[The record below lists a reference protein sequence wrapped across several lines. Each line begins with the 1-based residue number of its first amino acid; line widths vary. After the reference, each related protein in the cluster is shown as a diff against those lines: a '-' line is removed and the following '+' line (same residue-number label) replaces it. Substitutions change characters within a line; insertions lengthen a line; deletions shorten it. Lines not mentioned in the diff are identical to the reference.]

1 MYHENWFKNGMLP
14 NDTVSVLPLTPDK
27 IQAVASQM
35 IHGGYRSVANY
46 VSRAKDM
53 HIAAEW
59 PWTDSLARE
68 ARLANA
74 AAKRG
79 IGPAHQCQ
87 ELPVEQAWRIAKS
100 LEEMEG
106 HSARH
111 PKWPAGADR
120 YVTVCSFYLLREIE
134 STILRCRDV
143 TFDHEQQTVSVALS
157 VSKTDPQAIGCIRT
171 WGCVCGKRNA
181 PCPYHAAWVQHE
193 YLLCQYA
200 DEQGELPTEQVF
212 FPSNSGNV
220 LEKEDVIVMVET
232 LAKEMG
238 LPLVGPDGRKCYGGH
253 VWRISGSRYMGARGI
268 DIRIIKLLARWQSEI
283 VMRYL
288 QEAPLKVITDTF
300 LKAEASIVQSA
311 PKPEQTLK
319 RKAASDEMEAS
330 DTEEDDTPLD
340 SVCAVTKFAEEQMQ
354 IMLEQVNMAEAEAQ
368 ELRKITSDLEQKIVS
383 LQRTP
388 VQMPALVVNNNGLG
402 AVHRNVCAWAL
413 EPPGMWRAQCGWKYA
428 AANFVRTN
436 ADITTFNKVRLC
448 DRCFS
453 TEKLAL
459 VPV

>member
-1 MYHENWFKNGMLP
+1 MTASSPYMSGMKRRRGCSGLPRLLPPSPVRKVAPAGSSGSGDSTVVPDPVVEQTRVRRDEPTRVPYTRGNIDRALSAGATEESKRVALETYRQRMYANTSQGPKGSQWNTWCMYHENWFKNGIA
-14 NDTVSVLPLTPDK
+14 TVQYVSVLPLTPDK

-193 YLLCQYA
+193 YL
-200 DEQGELPTEQVF
+200 
-212 FPSNSGNV
+212 
-220 LEKEDVIVMVET
+220 
-232 LAKEMG
+232 
-238 LPLVGPDGRKCYGGH
+238 
-253 VWRISGSRYMGARGI
+253 
-268 DIRIIKLLARWQSEI
+268 
-283 VMRYL
+283 YL
-288 QEAPLKVITDTF
+288 QVAPLKVITDTL
-300 LKAEASIVQSA
+300 LKADASMVRAHQSRSRRSSERLH
-311 PKPEQTLK
+311 PMRRKPAIRRRTTLPSGQCVRGHQVCGRANAGK
-319 RKAASDEMEAS
+319 ARASQPGRSGSPGVALVHQRLGAEDRKLATHACTDAR
-330 DTEEDDTPLD
+330 
-340 SVCAVTKFAEEQMQ
+340 A
-354 IMLEQVNMAEAEAQ
+354 
-368 ELRKITSDLEQKIVS
+368 
-383 LQRTP
+383 
-388 VQMPALVVNNNGLG
+388 VVNNNWLG

-413 EPPGMWRAQCGWKYA
+413 EPPGM
-428 AANFVRTN
+428 
-436 ADITTFNKVRLC
+436 
-448 DRCFS
+448 
-453 TEKLAL
+453 
-459 VPV
+459 